1 MHASRG
7 FTLIESLVALSV
19 LSLFASLP
27 LITAPKI
34 QEDLEVYYFLNQ
46 FENNILLTQQAAVFS
61 TQRTTIKR
69 EYDQPNSIE
78 FLLEEGEKV
87 VQFVPEALTVI
98 RFPIIYFSLATG
110 DIQNPTNIIFSWPKK
125 KQKITYE
132 FLFGKGR
139 YEKKIETTK

>member
-1 MHASRG
+1 MHAPRG

-69 EYDQPNSIE
+69 EYDQPNVIE

-87 VQFVPEALTVI
+87 AQFVPEALTVI
-98 RFPIIYFSLATG
+98 HFPRVFFSLATG
-110 DIQNPTNIIFSWPKK
+110 DIQNQEKVIFSWPKK

-139 YEKKIETTK
+139 YEKKVEPTK